1 MARGLGSNALGKAPP
16 SILLVASKWWSL
28 SPRLA
33 AALVHHGCKVT
44 ALCPVGHPLKHVSGL
59 ERIERY
65 AGIQSLASL
74 SRTLESRHFD
84 VVVPCDD
91 GVVAQLH
98 ALYAQ
103 QPPLRDV
110 IERSLGDAQ
119 SFPIV
124 SSRYQLLATASKLG
138 ITVPE
143 TRRVA
148 SAEDLV
154 SWHSD
159 TSQAGVLKIDGDSG
173 GDGVRICASIE
184 ESLAAWRDLGQPQ
197 GFATSLKRLVIDR
210 NPVAVWFAKHRGTRD
225 ITMQRFVRGRPAN
238 SMVAC
243 HNGAVIALVSV
254 EVLAADG
261 PTGAAMIVRRVH
273 NERMER
279 AAQLLANALQLSGFF
294 GLDFM
299 LETDT
304 GTPYLIEMNPR
315 CTQLGH
321 LEFAD
326 QGSLAGAFSA
336 YLRGET
342 PPPADKP
349 VPFDT
354 IVLFPQGTKALGA
367 GSRYRDGSYLD
378 LPRDASDLI
387 AELELEPWP
396 QRRWAARLYHAVR
409 PIKRTA
415 AIEYEAPI
423 PPARRGPA
431 GLSPIVLSLNE
442 ESSKQL
448 V

>member
-1 MARGLGSNALGKAPP
+1 LIA
-16 SILLVASKWWSL
+16 ASKWWSL

-33 AALVHHGCKVT
+33 ASLIHHGCKVT
-44 ALCPVGHPLKHVSGL
+44 ALCPIGHPLMYVSGL
-59 ERIERY
+59 ERVQRY
-65 AGIQSLASL
+65 AGIKSLTSLA
-74 SRTLESRHFD
+74 RALESTHPD
-84 VVVPCDD
+84 IVVPCDD

-98 ALYAQ
+98 ALHAEE
-103 QPPLRDV
+103 PPLRDV
-110 IERSLGDAQ
+110 IQRSLGDPQ
-119 SFPIV
+119 SFPTV
-124 SSRYQLLATASKLG
+124 SSRYQLLAIASKLG

-143 TRRVA
+143 TRRVT

-154 SWHSD
+154 SWHSHVAN
-159 TSQAGVLKIDGDSG
+159 AGVLKTDGDSG
-173 GDGVRICASIE
+173 GEGVRFSASIE
-184 ESLAAWRDLGQPQ
+184 ESLTAWRELSRPQ
-197 GFATSLKRLVIDR
+197 GFATRWKRLAIDR
-210 NPVAVWFAKHRGTRD
+210 NPLAVWQSKNRGTPD
-225 ITMQRFVRGRPAN
+225 ITMQRVVRGRPAN
-238 SMVAC
+238 CMAAC
-243 HNGAVIALVSV
+243 FNGAVVALVSV

-279 AAQLLANALQLSGFF
+279 AAQLLADALQLSGFF

-336 YLRGET
+336 HLRGEA
-342 PPPADKP
+342 PPPADNP

-354 IVLFPQGTKALGA
+354 IALFPQGIKALRG

-378 LPRDASDLI
+378 LPRDAPDLS
-387 AELELEPWP
+387 AELELDPWP
-396 QRRWAARLYHAVR
+396 QRRWAARIYHTIR

-415 AIEYEAPI
+415 AIEYESFN
-423 PPARRGPA
+423 PPVRRGPA
-431 GLSPIVLSLNE
+431 SPSPIALSLKGE
-442 ESSKQL
+442 RPKQL